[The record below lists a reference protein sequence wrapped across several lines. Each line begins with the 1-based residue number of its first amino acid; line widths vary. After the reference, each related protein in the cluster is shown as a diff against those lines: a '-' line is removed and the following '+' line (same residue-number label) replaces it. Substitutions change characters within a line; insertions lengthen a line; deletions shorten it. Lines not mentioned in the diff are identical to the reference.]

1 MQKIIKEFEFNGAIV
16 EIMENSLGLINN
28 TYVLRSGSEK
38 FILQKIN
45 TYVFNNPIQLMEN
58 IYLITN
64 HINNLNKIS
73 LEIIKNKQGSLLVES
88 DGDFWRAFKFI
99 KSQVF
104 LKIDDSSLIIEC
116 AKCLANFH
124 KDFSVFP
131 FKKLHTVIPNFH
143 NTPVI
148 FDRFKEMLLHTSE
161 SNKIECVSQI
171 NYVLSKENDCKI
183 IHNLILKKEIPL
195 RVCHNDPKISN
206 ILFDSK
212 KKAICLIDLDTV
224 MSGTILSDISD
235 AIRTCCVSQSEEEID
250 LEKVFFKFDYFEI
263 FIKSYLKVNYDNLN
277 KIELSN
283 LVFSVELIF
292 LEQGI
297 RFLSDY
303 FNGNKYFKVNHQKHN
318 LLRANNQLKLSKEIR
333 NNRSK
338 LQKIL
343 DYIIHNF

>member
-45 TYVFNNPIQLMEN
+45 TNVFNNPIQLMEN

-116 AKCLANFH
+116 ANCLANFH

-343 DYIIHNF
+343 DNIIHNF